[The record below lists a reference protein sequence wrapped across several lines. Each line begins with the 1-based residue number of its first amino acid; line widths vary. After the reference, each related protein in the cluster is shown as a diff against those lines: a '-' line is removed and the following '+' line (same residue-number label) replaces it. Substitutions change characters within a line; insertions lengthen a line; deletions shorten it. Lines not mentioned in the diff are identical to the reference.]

1 MRRLTTWMVAA
12 AMLVV
17 TSMARA
23 DLTIEITKGNDS
35 ATPIAVVPFEN
46 LTGGSLPQDL
56 ARIISDDLA
65 RSGQFEPIKRDNL
78 IALPGTTQDVFVNDW
93 KRLGASYLVVGQVKN
108 ASSGGYSIQYELMD
122 VLGNKRMLGEVITGS
137 DGQLR
142 SRAHYM
148 SDEIFEEITG
158 IRGAFST
165 KIAYI
170 TANGVGDNIRF
181 ALYVADSDGHGSQE
195 ILASDEPIM
204 SPAWSPDGKK
214 LAYVSFESERPAI
227 YVQELGSGRRAK
239 LTGFRGINGAPAWS
253 PDGRKLA
260 MALSKDGQP
269 EIYVMDIASRKFQRL
284 TNNPAIDT
292 EPDWLPDGSG
302 MVFTSDRAGSPQI
315 YRLDLSG
322 GTERVTFTGNYNSR
336 GRVSPDGETL
346 FMINRSGNGYQVA
359 KQDLK
364 SGRVTSLTDTQWD
377 ESPSVAPNGTMVIY
391 ATQQGTRGVLGEVSA
406 DGRAQFSLPSPQGE
420 VREPAWSPFLN

>member
-1 MRRLTTWMVAA
+1 MRRLTAWMMAA
-12 AMLVV
+12 ALLAV
-17 TSMARA
+17 TSLARA

-65 RSGQFEPIKRDNL
+65 RSGQFDPIKRDNL

-93 KRLGASYLVVGQVKN
+93 KRLGASYLVVGQVKT
-108 ASSGGYSIQYELMD
+108 ASNGGYSIQYELMD

-137 DGQLR
+137 NGELR
-142 SRAHYM
+142 ARGHYM

-181 ALYVADSDGHGSQE
+181 ALYVADSDGHNSQE

-214 LAYVSFESERPAI
+214 LAYVSFEAERPAI

-269 EIYVMDIASRKFQRL
+269 EIYVMDIASRQFQRL

-322 GTERVTFTGNYNSR
+322 GTERVTYTGNYNSR
-336 GRVSPDGETL
+336 GRISPDGENL
-346 FMINRSGNGYQVA
+346 FMINRAGNGYQVA

-364 SGRVTSLTDTQWD
+364 GGRVTSLTDTQWD

-391 ATQQGTRGVLGEVSA
+391 ATQQGTRGVLGQVSA
-406 DGRAQFSLPSPQGE
+406 DGRAQFSLPSAQGD